1 MTANLLV
8 VNLFWSLYMYIG
20 SFHEE
25 RRLIHEFGE
34 TYRAYQRQVPRLFPR
49 LPLRSP
55 RRIPDAE

>member
-1 MTANLLV
+1 MLV
-8 VNLFWSLYMYIG
+8 VSLFWSLYMYIG

-34 TYRAYQRQVPRLFPR
+34 TYRTYQRQVPRLFPR